1 MQTPVVTGFYLAI
14 LLLLYVLLSLQV
26 SRYRRGN
33 RVLFGDGDNI
43 KLRSAIRAHANFA
56 EYVPII
62 VLMIAILETA
72 GMPAG
77 QVHWLMGVLLLSR
90 LLHPLGMYVGP
101 RTWQF
106 QVCRVGGITLTLF
119 VMVSAVIS
127 GLVWF
132 WPR

>member
-1 MQTPVVTGFYLAI
+1 MPVVTGFYLAI

-33 RVLFGDGDNI
+33 RVVFGDGDNI

-56 EYVPII
+56 EYVPIT

-77 QVHWLMGVLLLSR
+77 QVHWLMGVLLVSR
-90 LLHPLGMYVGP
+90 LIHPLGLYVGP

-106 QVCRVGGITLTLF
+106 QVCRVGGMTLTLF

>member
-1 MQTPVVTGFYLAI
+1 MPVVTGFYLAI

-56 EYVPII
+56 EYVPIT

-90 LLHPLGMYVGP
+90 LIHPLGLYVGP

-106 QVCRVGGITLTLF
+106 QVCRVGGMTLTLF

-127 GLVWF
+127 GLVRF